1 MVFTFFSKAKAWFA
15 DIAAMATADD
25 FKKSRLENDII
36 SPYDFMVVKNRLY
49 QKYSFYFQF

>member
-15 DIAAMATADD
+15 DIAATATADD